1 MTMLVI
7 EFNRILLGV
16 LYFTYFLLYFT
27 YYFYFQKIPLCNCA
41 LRLSEQRKLHCTD
54 RLLYSLKKKMCF
66 TIQKRTIYKK

>member
-27 YYFYFQKIPLCNCA
+27 HYFYFQKIPLCNCA
-41 LRLSEQRKLHCTD
+41 LRLSD
-54 RLLYSLKKKMCF
+54 
-66 TIQKRTIYKK
+66 